1 MAVPPGVGLF
11 DVVNK
16 LINQRIDCTNMNDI
30 NGLNFL
36 IQHHNDERIK
46 QLALITLIKC
56 GNRAG
61 VAGKSVKKTK
71 KRAKNR
77 KHRKSKKNRKSR
89 KSKTNKRNKK

>member
-1 MAVPPGVGLF
+1 MAVPAGVGLF
-11 DVVNK
+11 DIYNK
-16 LINQRIDCTNMNDI
+16 LINQTVDCTNPNDI

-36 IQHHNDERIK
+36 IQNHSDERIK

-56 GNRAG
+56 GNRTG

-77 KHRKSKKNRKSR
+77 KHRKSKKNRKSG